1 MMLGK
6 PAIDRRDVE
15 LCVLGAAALD
25 EAAAAFVVGELEPA
39 AFADQVLRRLFELFR
54 DGLRDGLPLNDA
66 AILCDRMIAAGVGSQ
81 AAAVAVAEA
90 LEAVPHA
97 AHARYYVQQLQGLQK
112 RDRLRLLGE
121 RLQASA
127 NDPTTDSDELISE
140 ALRALGG
147 LQSGRAANDLID
159 AAAAL
164 EQYDSRAETQAT
176 ETGLAGLDS
185 KLAGGFRPGQLVVV
199 AGRPGSGKSC
209 LLAQVLQNAA
219 AAGRP
224 GLVCSLEM
232 GAGELAGRALKTIP
246 REKFAG
252 LPVWF
257 AESAELHRIVG
268 QIRAAVRIHHV
279 ELAAVD
285 YLGLV
290 ESPRERGSSR
300 AEQVSV
306 ITRAFKML
314 ARELQIP
321 ILLGCQLN
329 RAAEHRDRPQLSDLR
344 ESGAIEQ
351 DADIVILIHSP
362 GGEQDNA
369 RELFV
374 AKHRGGPCGKIDALF
389 NGPQFAFEDQAAVD
403 LSWLA
408 NRF

>member
-6 PAIDRRDVE
+6 VAIDRRDVE

-25 EAAAAFVVGELEPA
+25 EAAAAFIVGELEPG
-39 AFADQVLRRLFELFR
+39 AFEDPVLRQLFALFR
-54 DGLRDGLPLNDA
+54 DGLRDGLPLNDP
-66 AILCDRMIAAGVGSQ
+66 AILADRLIAAGVGPQ
-81 AAAVAVAEA
+81 AAAAAVAEA
-90 LEAVPHA
+90 LESVPHA
-97 AHARYYVQQLQGLQK
+97 AHARFYAQRLQEFQK
-112 RDRLRLLGE
+112 RDRLGLLGE
-121 RLQASA
+121 RLSRAA
-127 NDPTTDSDELISE
+127 NDPATDSDELIGE

-147 LQSGRAANDLID
+147 LQSGRAANDLIT
-159 AAAAL
+159 AAEAL
-164 EQYDSRAETQAT
+164 EQYDSRAETQAVG
-176 ETGLAGLDS
+176 TGLAGLDS
-185 KLAGGFRPGQLVVV
+185 KLAGGFRAGQLVVV

-209 LLAQVLQNAA
+209 MLAQVLQNAA
-219 AAGRP
+219 AAGLP

-232 GAGELAGRALKTIP
+232 SAGECAGRALRTIA

-257 AESAELHRIVG
+257 GESAELHRIVG

-279 ELAAVD
+279 GLAAVD
-285 YLGLV
+285 YLGLI

-300 AEQVSV
+300 AEQVAAV
-306 ITRAFKML
+306 TRACKLL
-314 ARELQIP
+314 AKELQIP

-362 GGEQDNA
+362 GGEQDGP
-369 RELFV
+369 RELIV
-374 AKHRGGPCGKIDALF
+374 AKHRGGPCGKLDVLF
-389 NGPQFAFEDQAAVD
+389 NGPSFVFEDQTVD
-403 LSWLA
+403 LSWL